1 MMPSVR
7 VYSGKSQENK
17 ERTTRVYNRVPV
29 WADPIQNQ
37 ARLQSA
43 LIRWHVCFLPVLFL
57 ETKLCVPFVFEV
69 YLVDQLVMDL
79 FSIWARRLSGE
90 AVVGMRK
97 GA

>member
-1 MMPSVR
+1 MAKITWYACILS
-7 VYSGKSQENK
+7 
-17 ERTTRVYNRVPV
+17 
-29 WADPIQNQ
+29 
-37 ARLQSA
+37 
-43 LIRWHVCFLPVLFL
+43 FLFL
-57 ETKLCVPFVFEV
+57 ETKPDVLFVFEV